1 MHSCGDALHDSAL
14 LDRCKSCARYVQ
26 LIAFCLIVV
35 CFVFLV
41 LAELKRCL
49 QLGALFFSLSF
60 LSLCSSNSC
69 QT

>member
-1 MHSCGDALHDSAL
+1 MHSCGDADPAL
-14 LDRCKSCARYVQ
+14 SCVRYVQ
-26 LIAFCLIVV
+26 LIAFCLFV
-35 CFVFLV
+35 CFVFLG

-49 QLGALFFSLSF
+49 QLGAFFFSLSF